1 MSCRKWERRI
11 SDSMDGKLS
20 EKASRDLE
28 VHLAECPPC
37 RACRARVE
45 RIQRETAVRET
56 PFVPDGYWDDFS
68 ARLGARLES
77 AGGGG
82 RRPDLERQGWRWAW
96 LGAAA
101 AAAGVLIFFQVFR
114 PVPSSVTE
122 PWSYEERLDTAGQAV
137 LEGGELAGELDE
149 SVLASIQEDTG
160 VLSPDELPPLADDP
174 VFWDSLTDDE
184 AAVIDRE
191 IAKELKS

>member
-20 EKASRDLE
+20 EKASRGLE

-37 RACRARVE
+37 RAYRARVE
-45 RIQRETAVRET
+45 RIQRGTAVRER

-68 ARLGARLES
+68 ARLRARLES
-77 AGGGG
+77 PGGGG
-82 RRPDLERQGWRWAW
+82 RPPVLERQGRRWAW

-114 PVPSSVTE
+114 PVPSSIME
-122 PWSYEERLDTAGQAV
+122 PWSYEERLDTAGQAA

-160 VLSPDELPPLADDP
+160 VLSSDELPPLADDP

-191 IAKELKS
+191 IAEELKS